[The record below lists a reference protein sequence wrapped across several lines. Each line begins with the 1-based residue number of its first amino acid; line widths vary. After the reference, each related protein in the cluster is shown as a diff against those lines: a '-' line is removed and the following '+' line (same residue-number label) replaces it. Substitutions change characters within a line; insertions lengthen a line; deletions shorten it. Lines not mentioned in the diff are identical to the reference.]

1 MKRLVLNKKKKIVF
15 FLRLFDGLRQSFEKR
30 KWKPTGVPT
39 IAYLIENLDKSE
51 C

>member
-1 MKRLVLNKKKKIVF
+1 MVLEE
-15 FLRLFDGLRQSFEKR
+15 SFEKK

-51 C
+51 WDLEFILQTFLQLAIQNQ